1 MRDLKASRTDYEL
14 KRKNLLVLM
23 RRHAS
28 AQRQRDCLIMSSEKL
43 VVEVFILQAIIFV
56 QLSVVI
62 PIQSRQKF

>member
-1 MRDLKASRTDYEL
+1 
-14 KRKNLLVLM
+14 M